1 MSKLKILLIA
11 VTFFSPSM
19 APAQGLVPTLDS
31 EFEFCQDRP
40 PEPEWM
46 QNIHV
51 RESYKRLLVQS
62 IYRLEGYQRVANA
75 TDCTCDT
82 LFPPWTD
89 AVQHFNDNYLHLE
102 QFEAMQTRRDFQ
114 NQGTALRRSVRE
126 LCEAEGNW

>member
-89 AVQHFNDNYLHLE
+89 AVQHFNDNVPISRDGWPNGLLAWRENCSDWYL
-102 QFEAMQTRRDFQ
+102 RP
-114 NQGTALRRSVRE
+114 E
-126 LCEAEGNW
+126 LDAV

>member
-1 MSKLKILLIA
+1 MRQIPLILVA
-11 VTFFSPSM
+11 AMATAPSI
-19 APAQGLVPTLDS
+19 APAQGLVPSMDS

-40 PEPEWM
+40 SEPDWM
-46 QNIHV
+46 QNIPV

-62 IYRLEGYQRVANA
+62 IYRLEGYQRAANA
-75 TDCTCDT
+75 GNCTCDT

-102 QFEAMQTRRDFQ
+102 QFEAMQTRREFQ
-114 NQGTALRRSVRE
+114 DQGTALRRSVRE